1 MSGSLYRTITL
12 WRKPPIRRDH
22 LAHAQ
27 ATLAATLGYIADMG
41 PVPIQPIRIAM
52 WSGPRNISTAMM
64 RSWEN
69 RGDCAVSD
77 EPLYAHYLKVRQD
90 VDHPG
95 REEILAHHD
104 HDWRKVTAHLTGPIP
119 DDQRIWY
126 QKHMAHHL
134 IDEITDHTWMNALR
148 HGFLIRDPERVVT
161 SLVKVMPNATLRDT
175 GLPQQVEIFQR
186 MCDERGALMP
196 VIDAAD
202 VLADPKGALEAMC
215 IAFGVP
221 FTERMLRWPAGK
233 RASDGVWAKY
243 WYATVETSTGFDRE
257 VQSSEPVPDRY
268 RSLLDQCRPLYDT
281 LAKWRLMGKT

>member
-1 MSGSLYRTITL
+1 
-12 WRKPPIRRDH
+12 
-22 LAHAQ
+22 
-27 ATLAATLGYIADMG
+27 
-41 PVPIQPIRIAM
+41 M

-69 RGDCAVSD
+69 RGDAAVSD

-95 REEILAHHD
+95 REEILATCD
-104 HDWRKVTAHLTGPIP
+104 TDWRSVVGQLSGDIP
-119 DDQRIWY
+119 EGHTIWY

-134 IDEITDHTWMNALR
+134 LDEICDHGWMSAMR
-148 HGFLIRDPERVVT
+148 HGFLIRDPARVVT

-202 VLADPKGALEAMC
+202 VLADPQGTLESLC
-215 IAFGVP
+215 VAFGVP

-233 RASDGVWAKY
+233 RSSDGIWAKY
-243 WYATVETSTGFDRE
+243 WYATVEKSTGFDAD
-257 VQSSEPVPDRY
+257 VQSSEPVPERY
-268 RSLLDQCRPLYDT
+268 RGLLEECRPLYEK
-281 LAKWRLMGKT
+281 LAKWRLMARR